1 MRVWID
7 PDLCTGVALCERTCP
22 EVFAMAGDGVA
33 HVKSPSGQLQAGR
46 VAAPFAD
53 SLLEMVI
60 EAAEDCPEECIFI
73 EN

>member
-1 MRVWID
+1 
-7 PDLCTGVALCERTCP
+7 
-22 EVFAMAGDGVA
+22 MAGDGVA